1 MNSGGLDRNKI
12 SRYELKYIIPKKMVS
27 QIEDYLEIHCEK
39 DSHSALS
46 PNGYYTVN
54 TLYLDSP
61 NFLLLDHK
69 QSDLNERFT
78 LRIRSYADGGHPP
91 YFFEVKKKYGMTVDK
106 IRSCVQVSDL
116 REVFKSPDGTLGL
129 NSADKRNLKYFI
141 RKAEEL
147 HARPKIFTQYKRL
160 AFFSVFDEYVRIT
173 FDRDLKF
180 SKSKK
185 FDVVPGNYDLKN
197 YDHDAF
203 LKGMPAE
210 SVILEIKTLT
220 SVPRWVVEFIQYFA
234 LERMSFSKFESS
246 LTESF
251 GFQNQQL
258 FELGAMN

>member
-12 SRYELKYIIPKKMVS
+12 SRYELKYIIPKKLVPL
-27 QIEDYLEIHCEK
+27 IEDYLEIHCEK
-39 DSHSALS
+39 DNHSVKA
-46 PNGYYTVN
+46 PDGYYTVN

-61 NFLLLDHK
+61 SFLLLDHK
-69 QSDLNERFT
+69 QSDLSERFT
-78 LRIRSYADGGHPP
+78 LRIRSYADGTCPP
-91 YFFEVKKKYGMTVDK
+91 YFFEVKKKYGMTIDK
-106 IRSCVQVSDL
+106 VRSCVQVNDL
-116 REVFKSPDGTLGL
+116 LEVFKRPDGDF
-129 NSADKRNLKYFI
+129 DKRNLKYFI

-185 FDVVPGNYDLKN
+185 FDVTPGNYELNN

-203 LKGMPAE
+203 LKGMPTD

-220 SVPRWVVEFIQYFA
+220 SVPKWVIEFIQYFA

-251 GFQNQQL
+251 GVHDQDFL
-258 FELGAMN
+258 ELRPIN